1 MCEGHSDE
9 LLQPPGATV
18 RPGALKRALVVAGC
32 GVLSVTATA
41 CESTEQESAK
51 IASREQAAAAS
62 ALKLGA
68 INRLLHVSDA
78 TLVSGGGRMAVAVKL
93 TSSSTRTLTE
103 VPLLAEVTG
112 AGGKV
117 LYTNATPGLEASLQH
132 LSLLGPHQSTWWV
145 DDQVLVT
152 KHETGVLVRV
162 GTGSRA
168 HSSSV
173 TDLAATGVHI
183 AQQGPSSIVSGKLLG
198 HGSRGHDK
206 VLVSVVALKGGRV
219 VAAGRTVLGSS
230 SGGSGS
236 SRSFTV
242 FLIGNA
248 AGAKLTTSVSPA

>member
-1 MCEGHSDE
+1 MCEGPSDE

-68 INRLLHVSDA
+68 IDHQVHVSDA

-93 TSSSTRTLTE
+93 TSSATRPLVE

-132 LSLLGPHQSTWWV
+132 VALLRPHQSTWWV
-145 DDQVLVT
+145 DDQVLIT
-152 KHETGVLVRV
+152 KHETGVVLHV
-162 GTGSRA
+162 GTGSRS
-168 HSSSV
+168 HSSSPADV
-173 TDLAATGVHI
+173 TAAGVH
-183 AQQGPSSIVSGKLLG
+183 ATQQGGSSLVSGKLIR
-198 HGSRGHDK
+198 HGGRAHGK
-206 VLVSVVALKGGRV
+206 LLVSVVALKGGRV
-219 VAAGRTVLGSS
+219 VAAGRSVLASS
-230 SGGSGS
+230 SGG
-236 SRSFTV
+236 SFTV
-242 FLIGNA
+242 FLIGSA
-248 AGAKLTTSVSPA
+248 AGAKLTTSVSAA